1 MSARC
6 CGQFLIKLSLL
17 GAPSPAG
24 HLSTAGV
31 WREAGK
37 HGYSRPRSG
46 EQHHVLRVAL
56 PWGVQDAKAAYSHT
70 AWVASCLLQDY
81 PHSCVSALRVLS
93 DILVPL
99 WGCVWMNGWVQLV
112 FGANTYIVWN
122 VEWLKCVCL
131 PDLRSVQIP
140 ATFIFSAWTTHRA
153 EMIAILCSVLFLMVH
168 LNVSLIQ

>member
-1 MSARC
+1 MSER
-6 CGQFLIKLSLL
+6 QFLIKLSLL

-24 HLSTAGV
+24 HLGTAGI

-99 WGCVWMNGWVQLV
+99 WGCVWMNGWVASAGYWSQYLYCV
-112 FGANTYIVWN
+112 KCCWVIEMCVLTRLNVGPDPCYLHFYRTYN
-122 VEWLKCVCL
+122 SPC
-131 PDLRSVQIP
+131 S
-140 ATFIFSAWTTHRA
+140 
-153 EMIAILCSVLFLMVH
+153 MAILCSVLFLMAH
-168 LNVSLIQ
+168 LNISLIQ